1 MLEVIAKIESG
12 AKLYDLERP
21 ESDVDYY
28 SVGLNTELKHI
39 IGLDKFEHLII
50 QNDEIDST
58 CMELRNFF
66 NLCRKANTSSYE
78 LLSAP
83 NDKFVRLDTKFRDL
97 VLLERHRF
105 FTSKGLFK
113 CLLGYANGEKRAM
126 MGVTTA
132 KLGEKRKKQIDNFG
146 YCSSNA
152 CHLYRLL
159 KTGIVFFT
167 EGIYITSF
175 KEHDRKF
182 HDLLFDI
189 KTNPQNHDKDKLLL
203 NAELLET
210 TLKQVFDDR
219 NTTKDLIFDEEYAN
233 YAALQFYYPKLEN
246 FLKIPFDKS
255 KQKT

>member
-1 MLEVIAKIESG
+1 MLEIIAKIQSG
-12 AKLYDLERP
+12 SKLYDLDRP
-21 ESDVDYY
+21 ESDDDYY

-50 QNDEIDST
+50 QNDEVDST

-66 NLCRKANTSSYE
+66 NLCRKATTSSYE

-83 NDKFVRLDTKFRDL
+83 ENKFVKLDSKFRDL

-126 MGVTTA
+126 VGINTG
-132 KLGEKRKKQIDNFG
+132 KLGEKRKKQIEQFG
-146 YCSSNA
+146 FCPFNA

-159 KTGIVFFT
+159 KTGIVFFS
-167 EGIYITSF
+167 EGIYLTSF

-182 HDLLFDI
+182 HDLLFAI
-189 KTNPQNHDKDKLLL
+189 KTNSGAFDKENLLKD
-203 NAELLET
+203 AEILESM
-210 TLKQVFDDR
+210 LKTVFDKRD
-219 NTTKDLIFDEEYAN
+219 TTQDLVFDEEYAN
-233 YAALQFYYPKLEN
+233 YVLLQFYYPKLEN
-246 FLKIPFDKS
+246 YYKIK
-255 KQKT
+255 